1 MPRHHITLTVN
12 GDSYQLDVDSR
23 RTLLDVL
30 RDELE
35 LRGTHLGCDSGDC
48 GACTVLLVDEPRRR
62 EDATNELE
70 SREARIIKGEPVPS
84 CLVLAVDA
92 DGREVVTVEG
102 LLKDGEP
109 HPVQKAIVAHGGIQ
123 CGYCTPGI
131 VVSSVALLNR
141 NPHPTE
147 AEVREAIAGN
157 LCRCTGYQKIVE
169 AIMATPAE
177 LTDGGDPD

>member
-12 GDSYQLDVDSR
+12 GDPYELDIDPR
-23 RTLLDVL
+23 RTLLEVL
-30 RDELE
+30 REKLE

-48 GACTVLLVDEPRRR
+48 GACTVLLNGV
-62 EDATNELE
+62 
-70 SREARIIKGEPVPS
+70 PVPS

-92 DGREVVTVEG
+92 DGGEIMTVEG
-102 LLKDGEP
+102 LVQGGEP
-109 HPVQKAIVAHGGIQ
+109 HPVQRAIVAHGGVQ

-131 VVSSVALLNR
+131 VVSSYALLQE

-147 AEVREAIAGN
+147 REVREAIAGN

-169 AIMATPAE
+169 AVLEVGESSARQARKTR
-177 LTDGGDPD
+177 

>member
-1 MPRHHITLTVN
+1 MSRCHITLTVN
-12 GDSYQLDVDSR
+12 GDVRELDIDAR

-48 GACTVLLVDEPRRR
+48 GACTVLLD
-62 EDATNELE
+62 
-70 SREARIIKGEPVPS
+70 GEPVPS
-84 CLVLAVDA
+84 CLVLAADA

-102 LLKDGEP
+102 LVRNGEP
-109 HPVQKAIVAHGGIQ
+109 HAVQKAIVARGGIQ

-147 AEVREAIAGN
+147 ADVREAIAGN
-157 LCRCTGYQKIVE
+157 LCRCTGYKKIVE
-169 AIMATPAE
+169 AVLE
-177 LTDGGDPD
+177 VSK

>member
-1 MPRHHITLTVN
+1 MPRHPISLKVN
-12 GDSYQLDVDSR
+12 GDVYQVDVDSR

-30 RDELE
+30 RDDLE

-48 GACTVLLVDEPRRR
+48 GACTVLLD
-62 EDATNELE
+62 
-70 SREARIIKGEPVPS
+70 GEPVPS

-102 LLKDGEP
+102 LVQNGEP
-109 HPVQKAIVAHGGIQ
+109 HAVQKAIVAHGGIQ

-131 VVSSVALLNR
+131 VVSSVALLER

-147 AEVREAIAGN
+147 GEVREAIAGN

-169 AIMATPAE
+169 AVVEIRKKSN
-177 LTDGGDPD
+177 